1 MAKQSQ
7 PFQNGTATI
16 DIGVRY
22 LPCWNEVSLSFQKAD
37 GTPYTGAMTGS
48 ATIEAM
54 GSFAD
59 VWEQGANP
67 LDLTTE
73 RRWAPFLSGIQA
85 VRITVT
91 GAPADAYCVATL
103 ATNW

>member
-16 DIGVRY
+16 DVGAEAT
-22 LPCWNEVSLSFQKAD
+22 LSWHEVALTFQMAD
-37 GTPYTGAMTGS
+37 GTPYLGTMAGS

-54 GSFAD
+54 GAFAD
-59 VWEQGANP
+59 VWEPGANP

-73 RRWAPFLSGIQA
+73 RRWAPFLSGVRGI
-85 VRITVT
+85 RITVT
-91 GAPADAYCVATL
+91 GAPTDAYCVATV
-103 ATNW
+103 ASSW